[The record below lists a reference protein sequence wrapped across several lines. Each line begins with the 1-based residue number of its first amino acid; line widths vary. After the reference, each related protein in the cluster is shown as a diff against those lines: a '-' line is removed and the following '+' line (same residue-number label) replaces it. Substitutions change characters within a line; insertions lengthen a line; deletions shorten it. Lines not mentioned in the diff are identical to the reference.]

1 MQLKENLTL
10 VQVDKEEKSV
20 DLLFLDIEGDGC
32 LYPVRFNKQS
42 YDAEKGKFVDDPE
55 KAKKVEE
62 WCQQYFGLTFDTIG
76 NAVDVKKDVYCYDK
90 YNSLWESDSIAK
102 FEKEDKGKI
111 FTTEIKDIID
121 DGTCIKI
128 RFEHNNNTYE
138 SNMRYSRWLEERK
151 MFVVEPI
158 LKTKKYEQFEKKFGV
173 GIDDKDEI
181 IGKEIMVEVQI
192 AFNKF
197 PYCEIKNPSWA
208 E

>member
-1 MQLKENLTL
+1 MQFKENLTL

-55 KAKKVEE
+55 KAEKVEE

-102 FEKEDKGKI
+102 FEKTDKGKI

-128 RFEHNNNTYE
+128 RFDHNNNTYE

-173 GIDDKDEI
+173 SVDDKDEI

>member
-1 MQLKENLTL
+1 MQFKENLTL

-42 YDAEKGKFVDDPE
+42 YDVEKGKFVDDPE
-55 KAKKVEE
+55 KAEKVEE

-173 GIDDKDEI
+173 SVADKDKI

-197 PYCEIKNPSWA
+197 PYCEIKNPVWA